1 MKKII
6 AISALLALV
15 VATLPAQDL
24 TVGNTQHF
32 AVYTGVAGDTLD
44 ANTDLFVNAYVN
56 KDYFYHVNVQVE
68 ADSLGN
74 GADITVKLQGSWDN
88 STFYDIGSSV
98 TWGVTA
104 ADTVFSLNSFTA
116 NTITQTYAAFNVVT
130 DTTSLLNYPADT
142 LAYPQHTVTITQP
155 PAGLMYPYIRVAF
168 DGASGADMLLTKLRF
183 RFIKAN

>member
-1 MKKII
+1 MKKILVI
-6 AISALLALV
+6 LALF
-15 VATLPAQDL
+15 AFAFSAQAQDL

-32 AVYTGVAGDTLD
+32 ATYVGVAGDTLD
-44 ANTDLFVNAYVN
+44 ANTDLFVNAYIN

-74 GADITVKLQGSWDN
+74 GADVTVKLQGSWDN

-98 TWGVTA
+98 TWYVTA

>member
-1 MKKII
+1 MKKILVI
-6 AISALLALV
+6 LALF
-15 VATLPAQDL
+15 AFAFSAQAQDL

-32 AVYTGVAGDTLD
+32 ATYVGVAGDTLD
-44 ANTDLFVNAYVN
+44 ANTDLFVNAYIN

-74 GADITVKLQGSWDN
+74 GADVTVKLQGSWDN
-88 STFYDIGSSV
+88 SKFYDIGSSV
-98 TWGVTA
+98 TWYVTA

-116 NTITQTYAAFNVVT
+116 LTETFTVADSVMSTAQLVTYTRNI
-130 DTTSLLNYPADT
+130 P
-142 LAYPQHTVTITQP
+142 
-155 PAGLMYPYIRVAF
+155 GLMYPYIRVAF

>member
-1 MKKII
+1 MKKILVI
-6 AISALLALV
+6 LALF
-15 VATLPAQDL
+15 AFAFSMQAQDL
-24 TVGNTQHF
+24 TIGNTQHF

-44 ANTDLFVNAYVN
+44 ANTDLFVNAYIN

-74 GADITVKLQGSWDN
+74 GADVTVKLQGSWDN

-98 TWGVTA
+98 TWFVTA

-116 NTITQTYAAFNVVT
+116 LTETFTVADSVMSTAQLVTYTRNI
-130 DTTSLLNYPADT
+130 P
-142 LAYPQHTVTITQP
+142 
-155 PAGLMYPYIRVAF
+155 GLMYPYIRVAF

>member
-1 MKKII
+1 MKKLLVI
-6 AISALLALV
+6 LALF
-15 VATLPAQDL
+15 AFAFSAQAQDL
-24 TVGNTQHF
+24 TIGNTQHF

-44 ANTDLFVNAYVN
+44 ASTDLFVNAYVN

-74 GADITVKLQGSWDN
+74 GADVTVKLQGSWDN

-98 TWGVTA
+98 TWYVTA

-116 NTITQTYAAFNVVT
+116 LTETFTVADSVMSTAQLVTYTRNI
-130 DTTSLLNYPADT
+130 P
-142 LAYPQHTVTITQP
+142 
-155 PAGLMYPYIRVAF
+155 GLMYPYIRVAF

>member
-1 MKKII
+1 MKKILVI
-6 AISALLALV
+6 LALF
-15 VATLPAQDL
+15 AFAFSAQAQDL
-24 TVGNTQHF
+24 TIGNTQHF

-44 ANTDLFVNAYVN
+44 ANTDLFVNAYIN

-74 GADITVKLQGSWDN
+74 GADVTVKLQGSWDN

-116 NTITQTYAAFNVVT
+116 LTETFTVADSVMSTAQLVTYTRNI
-130 DTTSLLNYPADT
+130 P
-142 LAYPQHTVTITQP
+142 
-155 PAGLMYPYIRVAF
+155 GLMYPYIRVAF

>member
-1 MKKII
+1 MKKILVI
-6 AISALLALV
+6 LALV
-15 VATLPAQDL
+15 AFAFSAQAQDL
-24 TVGNTQHF
+24 TVGSTQHF

-44 ANTDLFVNAYVN
+44 ANTDLFVNAYIN

-74 GADITVKLQGSWDN
+74 GADVTVKLQGSWDN

-98 TWGVTA
+98 KWGVTA

-116 NTITQTYAAFNVVT
+116 LTETFTVADSVMSTAQLVTYTRNI
-130 DTTSLLNYPADT
+130 P
-142 LAYPQHTVTITQP
+142 
-155 PAGLMYPYIRVAF
+155 GLMYPYIRVAF

>member
-1 MKKII
+1 MKKILVI
-6 AISALLALV
+6 LALF
-15 VATLPAQDL
+15 AFAFSAQAQDL

-32 AVYTGVAGDTLD
+32 ATYVGVAGDTLD
-44 ANTDLFVNAYVN
+44 ANTDLFVNAYIN

-74 GADITVKLQGSWDN
+74 GADVTVKLQGSWDN

-98 TWGVTA
+98 KWGVTA

-116 NTITQTYAAFNVVT
+116 LTETFTVADSVMSTAQLVTYTRNI
-130 DTTSLLNYPADT
+130 P
-142 LAYPQHTVTITQP
+142 
-155 PAGLMYPYIRVAF
+155 GLMYPYIRVAF